1 MPTRSEYGSLII
13 IALAPGEQQPPE
25 HSVGILVTALQA
37 RVVSV
42 VELGDLTPGERY
54 VAMNAVGQEGWII
67 TGPGVRSEFSR
78 GTPVRIGGTTRLAPW
93 LAGTLAN
100 HPVGS
105 WSRGYFEYPLRKS
118 LD

>member
-1 MPTRSEYGSLII
+1 MPTRWEYGSLII

-54 VAMNAVGQEGWII
+54 VAMNAVGEEGWII
-67 TGPGVRSEFSR
+67 TGPGVRSDLGRGPRSGSAARRGWRPGWPGRSR
-78 GTPVRIGGTTRLAPW
+78 TS
-93 LAGTLAN
+93 
-100 HPVGS
+100 PVGS
-105 WSRGYFEYPLRKS
+105 WSRGCFESPLRRP

>member
-1 MPTRSEYGSLII
+1 MPTPWEYGSLII
-13 IALAPGEQQPPE
+13 IALAPAEAQPPE

-54 VAMNAVGQEGWII
+54 VAMNAVGEEGWII
-67 TGPGVRSEFSR
+67 TGPGVRSDFSL
-78 GTPVRIGGTTRLAPW
+78 GTPVRIGSNSRLAPW

-105 WSRGYFEYPLRKS
+105 WSRGYFEYPLRRPH
-118 LD
+118 D

>member
-1 MPTRSEYGSLII
+1 MPTRCEYGSLIV

-54 VAMNAVGQEGWII
+54 VAMNAVGEEGWII
-67 TGPGVRSEFSR
+67 TGPGVRSDFSR

-93 LAGTLAN
+93 MAGALAN
-100 HPVGS
+100 SPVGS
-105 WSRGYFEYPLRKS
+105 WSRGYFEYPLRRS